1 MCDVIKQEKEEI
13 LRELQQQKQKISE
26 NIKNIEKDYDFEKKL
41 VTQDQEKLV
50 ANFLHQKSSLEKEIE
65 NQESK
70 LNKINSDISQQEN
83 NQESYEQIIY
93 EKEQHLAYEKE
104 NFNHDL
110 QVLRDSKYDLLEEDF
125 NRKKQSYDFQIKQM
139 RDKQD
144 SEFSERLVEF
154 EKDLSER
161 RKHFELDLV
170 NRRQKIIEEC
180 KRNQSIEF
188 DNILSYEKDKHIN
201 QTQSLKNEV
210 ESLNIKLK
218 SYKDEDLNKLKD
230 YKKQLDDLQKENKQ
244 LQDDINL
251 VQDQTRKNTIGSIE
265 VKYESTLDTYKK
277 KFQEEIVL
285 LKKTNQTIDQQLKSK
300 ELLMKD
306 YQIKIKRLESQ
317 LNQMLLNNKE
327 MYSMQQNS
335 PKVLRN
341 KNGFRGI

>member
-1 MCDVIKQEKEEI
+1 
-13 LRELQQQKQKISE
+13 
-26 NIKNIEKDYDFEKKL
+26 
-41 VTQDQEKLV
+41 
-50 ANFLHQKSSLEKEIE
+50 
-65 NQESK
+65 
-70 LNKINSDISQQEN
+70 
-83 NQESYEQIIY
+83 
-93 EKEQHLAYEKE
+93 
-104 NFNHDL
+104 
-110 QVLRDSKYDLLEEDF
+110 
-125 NRKKQSYDFQIKQM
+125 M

-154 EKDLSER
+154 EKDLNER

-218 SYKDEDLNKLKD
+218 SYKDEDLNKLKE

-300 ELLMKD
+300 ELLIKD

-327 MYSMQQNS
+327 IYSMQQNS